1 MPAQTKNDDLTRLL
15 RQGDPL
21 AAEPELAESERRQ
34 MRRTILSQVPERRLG
49 SWRQLS
55 PALSVAV
62 LLAIAL
68 AIAWFPDVAR
78 SPVDA
83 PRPHGPATPSAT
95 KQPSSPAMQQAGDS
109 LESRK
114 IQFETP
120 GGTLVVWVLNP
131 NFPS

>member
-1 MPAQTKNDDLTRLL
+1 MTD
-15 RQGDPL
+15 
-21 AAEPELAESERRQ
+21 SERIR
-34 MRRTILSQVPERRLG
+34 MRRTILSQVPERGMG

-68 AIAWFPDVAR
+68 AIAWFPGVVD
-78 SPVDA
+78 SPVEA
-83 PRPHGPATPSAT
+83 PRPRGQAATSTTRPL
-95 KQPSSPAMQQAGDS
+95 PSPALQQAGDS